1 MDTALHP
8 LAAYRNAA
16 MDEPNRYLGE
26 IIARERARL
35 ARFVRRHVPEASEA
49 EDILQDVF
57 ISFVEQYRL
66 PQPIEQVGAWLVRVA
81 RNRIID
87 RFRKKRDESLPAAG
101 NGSQETGDDGDDDYW
116 LAQVLPS
123 DAGDPEALYVRA
135 RLLDAIAQALDELPA
150 HQREVFVAHELDGV
164 SFKAMAAQRGV
175 GVNTLLGWKRQAV
188 LQLRAR
194 LRAFYDDESL

>member
-1 MDTALHP
+1 
-8 LAAYRNAA
+8 
-16 MDEPNRYLGE
+16 MDEPNRHLGE
-26 IIARERARL
+26 TIARERTRL
-35 ARFVRRHVPEASEA
+35 ARFIRRHVPEASEA
-49 EDILQDVF
+49 DDILQDVF

-101 NGSQETGDDGDDDYW
+101 NGSADDDGDDDSW

-123 DAGDPEALYVRA
+123 DAGDPEALYLRA
-135 RLLDAIAQALDELPA
+135 RRLDAIVQALDELPA

-188 LQLRAR
+188 LHLRAR
-194 LRAFYDDESL
+194 LRTFYDDESL

>member
-1 MDTALHP
+1 MDTALRP

-16 MDEPNRYLGE
+16 MDEANRHLGE
-26 IIARERARL
+26 TIARERARL
-35 ARFVRRHVPEASEA
+35 ARFIRRHVAETSEA

-87 RFRKKRDESLPAAG
+87 RFRKKREDPLPPAG
-101 NGSQETGDDGDDDYW
+101 NVSPDGSDDGDDDW
-116 LAQVLPS
+116 LAQVLPT
-123 DAGDPEALYVRA
+123 ATGDPEALYLRA
-135 RLLDAIAQALDELPA
+135 RLLDAIAQALDELPT

-188 LQLRAR
+188 LHLRAR
-194 LRAFYDDESL
+194 LRMFYDDESL